1 MAGMCFPSPELL
13 PHARASIFWTLV
25 RQGQRRMSC
34 MVAVRK
40 DDRIDAPSI
49 DVPLLIVVDDAGRV
63 EA

>member
-1 MAGMCFPSPELL
+1 
-13 PHARASIFWTLV
+13 
-25 RQGQRRMSC
+25 